1 MKLFLTMLLFVCST
15 VLFGQGVQPPG
26 AGTEE
31 YPYLMSEFGHLV
43 WFSETEEA
51 WGSYFLQIADIDAS
65 ESVNLND
72 GTGWNPIGY
81 SYHDDEIGF
90 VWSYFTGVYN
100 GQTFEISNIFL
111 NSQSNEPIGFFRFIS
126 SGLVTNLK
134 LSDVDFTGY
143 SGGILAGVII
153 SDSVIDNVA
162 VNGIISSCHNTG
174 GIAASI
180 SNSSIKN
187 SSSNVIMNVSDLIS
201 YAGRIG
207 GFVGESSNARIQ
219 NCTSTL
225 EFYSEHDDLD
235 SVGGFIGRNGG
246 EIFLCQSESY
256 ITLNGGSDIGG
267 FVGSND
273 YDIVDCHSYTEI
285 ESLNNESLEYVG
297 GFVGKMRGSDADN
310 PAPQFPEIAGCSAK
324 GFITGS
330 DYTGGFIGSAVF
342 CFISN
347 SYTMVDIYAQDINNF
362 MINLFA
368 GEFYVQLNG
377 GINRSYTANRVIGSD
392 RDAGFTE
399 PSGNEFWV
407 GYDNYVDYEV
417 AEINPEVLIHADGM
431 TTAQMKDVATYTQV
445 YDYLPWDF
453 VGDPY
458 ADVANWDVW
467 DINPEI
473 NDGYPYLTYNIIAT
487 DNDDLED
494 SIELNTVSEV
504 TIHSLYPNPFNPT
517 TTISYTLKQ
526 ASNVNIEIYNIIGQ
540 KVYTKDLAQQSAG
553 SHNFTWD
560 GVNNRNSRVASGL
573 YLFRIK
579 TDKGVS
585 NTKGIVMK

>member
-1 MKLFLTMLLFVCST
+1 MGIVKKREQKMKFILVTLICVCS
-15 VLFGQGVQPPG
+15 VMLFGQGLLPPG

-31 YPYLMSEFGHLV
+31 DPYLMSEFDHLV

-65 ESVNLND
+65 ESANVNEVAEWNDIWFSGQYDGGGYEILNHYLNRGVD
-72 GTGWNPIGY
+72 GNASFFRQITGGLVKNLTLRDFNYTGSIVGLLAIGIT
-81 SYHDDEIGF
+81 SE
-90 VWSYFTGVYN
+90 SSVYN
-100 GQTFEISNIFL
+100 VTV
-111 NSQSNEPIGFFRFIS
+111 
-126 SGLVTNLK
+126 SGSILCYVK
-134 LSDVDFTGY
+134 
-143 SGGILAGVII
+143 SGGISAFV
-153 SDSVIDNVA
+153 SDSLIEYSFSNA
-162 VNGIISSCHNTG
+162 IIT
-174 GIAASI
+174 
-180 SNSSIKN
+180 
-187 SSSNVIMNVSDLIS
+187 VSDLIS

-207 GFVGESSNARIQ
+207 GFVGSSSGSRIQ

-225 EFYSEHDDLD
+225 ELYSEHDDLNY
-235 SVGGFIGRNGG
+235 VGGFIGINGG
-246 EIFLCQSESY
+246 EIFLCESESY
-256 ITLNGGSDIGG
+256 ITLNGGSYIGG

-297 GFVGKMRGSDADN
+297 GFVGSMRGSDADN

-347 SYTMVDIYAQDINNF
+347 SYTMVDIYAQLSNSF
-362 MINLFA
+362 GINLFA
-368 GEFYVQLNG
+368 GDFYVQLYG
-377 GINRSYTANRVIGSD
+377 GINRSYTANRIIGSG
-392 RDAGFTE
+392 RDAGFTI

-473 NDGYPYLTYNIIAT
+473 NDGYPYLTYNIVAT
-487 DNDDLED
+487 ENEELEEN
-494 SIELNTVSEV
+494 IEVNAVSDV
-504 TIHSLYPNPFNPT
+504 IINSLYPNPFNPT

-526 ASNVNIEIYNIIGQ
+526 AGIVDVEIYNIKGQ

-560 GVNNRNSRVASGL
+560 GVNNRYSRVASGL

-585 NTKGIVMK
+585 NTKGILMK